1 MDMLSLDEFLDR
13 IAAKC
18 VEEGLRYDFD
28 VSYKPEYQIIG
39 ERAYYEC
46 RLSIEIFDVDENNNA
61 ITYCGEFIIPD
72 GGLQSTILRIRNWL
86 KDVLGWTVDVEGD
99 G

>member
-28 VSYKPEYQIIG
+28 VSYKPIW
-39 ERAYYEC
+39 AKPYYDC
-46 RLSIEIFDVDENNNA
+46 RLCIEIFDVDDEKNA
-61 ITYCGEFIIPD
+61 ITYRGEFIIPD
-72 GGLQSTILRIRNWL
+72 GGLESTILRIRNWL
-86 KDVLGWTVDVEGD
+86 KDVLGWDIDVGGD

>member
-1 MDMLSLDEFLDR
+1 MLSLDEFLDR

-28 VSYKPEYQIIG
+28 ISYKPEYQIIG
-39 ERAYYEC
+39 ERACYEC
-46 RLSIEIFDVDENNNA
+46 RLSIEIFDVDGEKNA
-61 ITYCGEFIIPD
+61 ITYRGVFIIPD
-72 GGLQSTILRIRNWL
+72 GGLQSTITKIRNWL
-86 KDVLGWTVDVEGD
+86 KDILGWDIDLDGD